1 MNESVEQSD
10 PLAHS
15 LNTFLGTEQSYAVI
29 QVYMVYI
36 RQTMAV
42 TYANLLIHW
51 MLSKR
56 INRYIYE
63 NENSNL

>member
-15 LNTFLGTEQSYAVI
+15 LNTFIGIEQSCALI

-42 TYANLLIHW
+42 TYANLLILW

-56 INRYIYE
+56 INRYI
-63 NENSNL
+63 